1 MRFGRGYLLGSS
13 VAGRR
18 VTPPIRL
25 PRPTLIS
32 SISDKKSSS
41 RPEEG
46 LTRREDWFY
55 QSIHLPLPTRA
66 IFEEYSGLLP
76 DEVERHIQDI
86 SNYHQRHRAFKVY
99 PYPCLGQNRFLNL
112 SLSRHPQ
119 YPEVLARLSR
129 SRNALPASQPG
140 ESLEPKKPPELFL
153 DLGCCLG
160 QDIRKLVVDGAASE
174 NLYGLDIEPH
184 FIDLGYELFRDR
196 RTLKSR
202 FTIADLLTSEGVEN
216 AGWDKSQS
224 STVVDNS
231 PSAKDVSSDA
241 ATPSPACIPLSTLK
255 HQISIIAA
263 NSFFHIHNLASQF
276 TLATQA
282 AHLLVP
288 RPGSLILGR
297 QVGSLKPGEY
307 TSVDS
312 TKTRFAH
319 DVTSFQQFWDRV
331 ADNVGGGC
339 RFHVEATLDEN
350 ELGENKNQGQ
360 EWAEPDIRRLIFA
373 VRRV

>member
-86 SNYHQRHRAFKVY
+86 
-99 PYPCLGQNRFLNL
+99 
-112 SLSRHPQ
+112 